1 MAIKSMGLDE
11 LAPFKPQE
19 KIIEYMLVNKT
30 GCKLADSSLN
40 DFANETGSESP
51 APGGGSVAAY
61 IGALCVSLA
70 TMAAN
75 LSAHKKVWEPG
86 WIEFGDW
93 AEKGQQYKNEL
104 LKLVVADIKAFNQ
117 EIYALALPKSSE
129 EEKSLRTKAIE
140 DATKYAIEIPF
151 KVMQTAHTNLHVIKA
166 MGQTCNPNS
175 ISYAGVGA
183 LYACSAVMG
192 AFMNVHINPAGHHDK
207 IFVEDIMVK
216 GAAIQKETNEL
227 ETEILKLVD

>member
-1 MAIKSMGLDE
+1 MKAMLYAGKYFLLKQQRSAGVSEKELIKMAIKSMGLDE

-19 KIIEYMLVNKT
+19 KIMEYMLVNKT
-30 GCKLADSSLN
+30 GCKLANSSLN
-40 DFANETGSESP
+40 DFANETGSECP

-86 WIEFGDW
+86 WKEFGDW

-104 LKLVVADIKAFNQ
+104 LKLVVADIEAFNQ
-117 EIYALALPKSSE
+117 VI
-129 EEKSLRTKAIE
+129 
-140 DATKYAIEIPF
+140 
-151 KVMQTAHTNLHVIKA
+151 LHLIKA

-192 AFMNVHINPAGHHDK
+192 AFMNVRINPAGP
-207 IFVEDIMVK
+207 
-216 GAAIQKETNEL
+216 
-227 ETEILKLVD
+227 